1 MRLKG
6 IDVSHHQGVI
16 NWDKVKSQ
24 IDYAI
29 LSVGYGDNIPTQD
42 DEQFHRNAK
51 ECVRLGLPFGVY
63 IYSYATSLEQAKSEA
78 NHVLRMIRGY
88 KLNYP
93 IYYDL
98 EDSETTGKCSNKL
111 IADMAELFCNIIE
124 KEKYWVGIYAN
135 TYWFTNK
142 LTDKRFNRWTRWVAQ
157 YNNNCT
163 YQGKYDMWQY
173 SSLGVVSGIKG
184 NVDMNYSY
192 KDFPTV
198 IQGKEKPI
206 VKSGQAKVRVEV
218 LNIRNKPSVNG
229 TKVGEYYKGET
240 FNFSELIKNEGY
252 WWAKYVSWGGNLRY
266 VAIENIKD
274 GVIYAI
280 RN

>member
-16 NWDKVKSQ
+16 DWNMVKGQ

-29 LSVGYGDNIPTQD
+29 LSIGYGDNIPSQD
-42 DEQFHRNAK
+42 DNQFHRNAK
-51 ECVRLGLPFGVY
+51 ECERLGIPFGVY
-63 IYSYATSLEQAKSEA
+63 IYSYATSLEQAQSEA
-78 NHVLRMIRGY
+78 NHVLRMVRGY
-88 KLNYP
+88 KLSYP

-98 EDSETTGKCSNKL
+98 EDSDTTGKCSNTL

-135 TYWFTNK
+135 TYWFTTK
-142 LTDKRFNRWTRWVAQ
+142 LTDKRFDKWTRWVAQ

-173 SSLGVVSGIKG
+173 SSLGVVRGVKG
-184 NVDMNYSY
+184 NVDVNFSY
-192 KDFPTV
+192 KDFPLM
-198 IQGKEKPI
+198 IKGKTI
-206 VKSGQAKVRVEV
+206 SKSGQAKVRVEV

-229 TKVGEYYKGET
+229 SKVGEYYKGET
-240 FNFSELIKNEGY
+240 FNFSEVIKNEGY